1 VIRLFLAFVPSTPPP
16 KKKRKKQ
23 NKHHQLLETAAI
35 VVVVVAAA
43 SKQASKQQIRDAKTS
58 SKSTCPLQRLR
69 VCVRSSCCLC

>member
-1 VIRLFLAFVPSTPPP
+1 VIRLFLAFVPLTPPP

-35 VVVVVAAA
+35 VVVAAA

-58 SKSTCPLQRLR
+58 SKSMCPLQRLR
-69 VCVRSSCCLC
+69 VCVRSS